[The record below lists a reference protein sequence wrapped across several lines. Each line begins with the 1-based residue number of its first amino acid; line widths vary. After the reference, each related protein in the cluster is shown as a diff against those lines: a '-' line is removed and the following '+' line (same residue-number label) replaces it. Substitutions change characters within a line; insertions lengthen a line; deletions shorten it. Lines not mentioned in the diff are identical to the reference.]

1 MKRKNSPSRRLL
13 SITIIAL
20 SLFVIAVLAVS
31 QNNVSYSGLTRSVPL
46 LGDKDSEPVYDQ
58 LVLSGAV
65 TTGRQY
71 LRVIKT
77 PAGEAPLQV
86 RESWK
91 GISLPFSL
99 MKGVIGRGMVS
110 GTLRGPRDFY
120 GVEKRVAID
129 ILRKK
134 DPEAAE
140 WFTSALFP
148 ERYILFE
155 VEEVER

>member
-13 SITIIAL
+13 SITIVAL
-20 SLFVIAVLAVS
+20 SLFVIAALTVL
-31 QNNVSYSGLTRSVPL
+31 QNNVSYSGLTRSAPF
-46 LGDKDSEPVYDQ
+46 LGNKDSEPVYDQ

-65 TTGRQY
+65 TTGKKY

-86 RESWK
+86 RESWE

-140 WFTSALFP
+140 WFANALFP

-155 VEEVER
+155 MEEVGR